1 MKKQF
6 IYTSLTYL
14 VALIAASLVNLA
26 VCALS
31 VRIVNL
37 FVVVDYFTA
46 AIVKAAVSF
55 FTIGGV
61 LGALSYHDAYRRLE
75 FRPAYISA
83 TVAAAGV
90 VHLALSTVM
99 MFHPFIAGGTRYLAG
114 LMDMGSSFNSSDNIK
129 DIYLWTY
136 LGSFA
141 IYLAVEIAVSLV
153 CAYVGRKKR
162 ISNRKAIDGYPQEET
177 E

>member
-6 IYTSLTYL
+6 IYTSLVYL
-14 VALIAASLVNLA
+14 ISLIAACLVNLA

-37 FVVVDYFTA
+37 FIVVDYFTA
-46 AIVKAAVSF
+46 AIIKAVMSLITVAGVVGAVS
-55 FTIGGV
+55 
-61 LGALSYHDAYRRLE
+61 YYEAYRRLE

-83 TVAAAGV
+83 SIATAGI

-114 LMDMGSSFNSSDNIK
+114 LMDMGIAFKSSDSIK

-136 LGSFA
+136 LASFA
-141 IYLAVEIAVSLV
+141 IYLIAEIGVSLL
-153 CAYVGRKKR
+153 CAYIGKAKR
-162 ISNRKAIDGYPQEET
+162 ISNRKDIEGYPQQDT
-177 E
+177 